1 MTARARKLS
10 GNRPRAFALLFA
22 LLLEALPS
30 VGAAQPASAADDDG
44 NTRALVLPA
53 SSERDLAEPRAW
65 VDALVRALAA
75 EGVTSVPA
83 EDASTSFEARV
94 SSPAVALSASDIERW
109 VARSQSA
116 VRHLARA
123 DYDRA
128 RADLLEAHA
137 LSSGAAEELNRE
149 AERARQVLDTCLYMV
164 RAYVETR
171 DDANAMNQARACRQL
186 VPGAEPS
193 PYRHTP
199 EVREI
204 IARVDAN
211 IAAEAPGQLV
221 VTSEPS
227 GCAVRLNGIAFGT
240 TPFRMDGI
248 AAGEYRLQVECDEVE
263 RGRIRRIRVGAGETA
278 VHVDGTFD
286 HAVRSRPGLG
296 LLYDSPELARVRAGV
311 HAGLLAEALGVND
324 VWLLW
329 LESPGR
335 VRVDRVSAGGAHS
348 AWLRVDPAQTGA
360 GDAAFASAVQH
371 LRAGRSVDLERPEA
385 RVQVGLELPD
395 VADTEVDEPA
405 EGDGERAVQDDAA
418 AQRSP
423 SERRRRLA
431 LGITSGVST
440 AALLTATALHIAR
453 LQRGRDFAPD
463 PYSLHAANAWIDLR
477 LPSTLVA
484 AGGSLLAIAALPVLL
499 PRRRG
504 VPVGAWVAGALGL
517 GLAAAS
523 IGTTLRRPGCRTFV
537 GAANRSD
544 CIEHE
549 QLGDRAVIF
558 ASGAAPLLTVPLIY
572 LLRPA
577 RVSPEVAVARGGA
590 WVSLAGAF

>member
-1 MTARARKLS
+1 MPS
-10 GNRPRAFALLFA
+10 GSRLCAIVFLFA
-22 LLLEALPS
+22 VVGTTPSATLAQEA
-30 VGAAQPASAADDDG
+30 PAGQGSA
-44 NTRALVLPA
+44 ALVLPA
-53 SSERDLAEPRAW
+53 SAERDLAEAREW
-65 VDALVRALAA
+65 VSALVRALEA
-75 EGVTSVPA
+75 EGVTTMSV
-83 EDASTSFEARV
+83 EDASTTFEARV

-227 GCAVRLNGIAFGT
+227 GCAVRLNGISFGT

-278 VHVDGTFD
+278 VHVDGAFD
-286 HAVRSRPGLG
+286 HAIRSRPALG
-296 LLYDSPELARVRAGV
+296 LLYDSPELARARAGV
-311 HAGLLAEALGVND
+311 HANQLNGALGTSE

-329 LESPGR
+329 LVAPGR
-335 VRVDRVSAGGAHS
+335 LRVDRVSAEGVHS
-348 AWLRVDPAQTGA
+348 AWLAVNVARHADA
-360 GDAAFASAVQH
+360 DAALLSAVQH
-371 LRAGRSVDLERPEA
+371 LRARRSVDLEHPETPVSVA
-385 RVQVGLELPD
+385 LELPGVAEAEAGD
-395 VADTEVDEPA
+395 VADEEREEVEQARPP
-405 EGDGERAVQDDAA
+405 GEV
-418 AQRSP
+418 
-423 SERRRRLA
+423 SERRRVMA
-431 LGITSGVST
+431 LSITSGVSA

-453 LQRGRDFAPD
+453 IQRGETWLSGWTPQR
-463 PYSLHAANAWIDLR
+463 ANAWVDLR
-477 LPSTLVA
+477 LPTTLIA
-484 AGGSLLAIAALPVLL
+484 AGGGLLATATLPVLL
-499 PRRRG
+499 PQRQG
-504 VPVGAWVAGALGL
+504 VPAGAWVAGALGV
-517 GLAAAS
+517 GLAGAT
-523 IGTTLRRPGCRTFV
+523 IGTTLRRPGCRSFAETQ
-537 GAANRSD
+537 GA
-544 CIEHE
+544 CIERE

-558 ASGAAPLLTVPLIY
+558 ASAAAPLLTVPLIY
-572 LLRPA
+572 ALRPA
-577 RVSPEVAVARGGA
+577 HVSPEVAISPNGA
-590 WVSLAGAF
+590 WVSVSGAF